1 MYIQVK
7 LQIEDSIVKDGVPK
21 ELQKTLLMLPIASKE
36 YKFERIETV
45 KHLIEAIY
53 NEVKFVVDLK
63 KVNLNQIYLSTSDG
77 FMIPPFTGIDQIMG
91 IDVKKSNPSS
101 LTIECK

>member
-63 KVNLNQIYLSTSDG
+63 KVNLRNKTFNNFFLIL
-77 FMIPPFTGIDQIMG
+77 
-91 IDVKKSNPSS
+91 PSKERS
-101 LTIECK
+101 PNDCSAKLAMTRKLLMRTTYN